1 MSVSSDEQ
9 RSSER
14 PVEIGPPPYYHRSD
28 CHICRKQDGLK
39 AGSELLDAP
48 RPGGYI
54 VEGEYFLAE
63 HAPMQESSAGTVIL
77 EARRHL
83 LDFGEMT
90 PAELAEFGSIV
101 HRLVPAVKAAAGVQ
115 RVYLLAVMERSPHFH
130 LWLVPKKNEGE
141 LRGVAY
147 LAQQPPLTASYSAAE
162 AMSGK
167 IREQFGQVLSSY
179 RRSWPRAGKRD
190 AGRVAVNAG
199 DFLGDLPPGGFV
211 EQPFATEA
219 LVDGH
224 DFPITVNAGSALTVR
239 RRRPCIHR
247 EQDTN
252 NRAGFVCLGRCPA
265 GRPLRQ

>member
-39 AGSELLDAP
+39 TGSELLDAP

-224 DFPITVNAGSALTVR
+224 DSQSR
-239 RRRPCIHR
+239 
-247 EQDTN
+247 
-252 NRAGFVCLGRCPA
+252 
-265 GRPLRQ
+265 